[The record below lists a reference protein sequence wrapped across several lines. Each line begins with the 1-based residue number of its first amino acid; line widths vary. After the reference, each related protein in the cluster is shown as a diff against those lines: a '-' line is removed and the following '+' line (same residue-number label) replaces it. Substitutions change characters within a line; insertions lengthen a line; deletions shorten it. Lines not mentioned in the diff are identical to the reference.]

1 MFRLFRAVEGQQQLA
16 TLSKLEWLPYI
27 GRFLG
32 DLEDPS
38 LPCCLRLCK
47 SSNLANLWQGFN
59 LLSCSVAYG
68 LAVLR
73 PAIHLK
79 IPNLVIFI
87 SYKKSQN
94 HNYQN
99 LIIISVRIKGKARLG
114 GVRWVGAP
122 LKPGRNCQCCLKQ
135 GLALLYTGSL
145 FSLSSHHNTIP
156 S

>member
-27 GRFLG
+27 ARFLG
-32 DLEDPS
+32 VMEDPS
-38 LPCCLRLCK
+38 LPLC
-47 SSNLANLWQGFN
+47 NTGFN
-59 LLSCSVAYG
+59 LLSYSSVAYG

-99 LIIISVRIKGKARLG
+99 LIIISVRIKGTGRLG

-135 GLALLYTGSL
+135 GLSLLYTGSL
-145 FSLSSHHNTIP
+145 FSVSSYHYTIP